1 MKYELWAPSR
11 DMEEMQKN
19 THNKSSFVYFPN
31 QYVVVGRYLLLS
43 TLVNELNEGAK

>member
-1 MKYELWAPSR
+1 MNFGRPQGTWKKCR
-11 DMEEMQKN
+11 K